1 MSGQELLLERI
12 DNYTLDS
19 FPRSVILLGQK
30 GSGRHLLAEYISMKL
45 HVEKVEIKT
54 SVSYEDI
61 EQFITR
67 PQPYLYL
74 FDASLLSIKQQNV
87 ILKFLEEPL
96 KNCYIIIV
104 CETKQQLL
112 DTILNRCQIWT
123 LATYTPQSLKS
134 MFPEVTEFQL
144 TIATTPGQVIDI
156 LKISDQKLQYM
167 NELSEKIV
175 HSISRAG
182 IANTLS
188 VADRFYYGEAE
199 DGKYSFEIFIKI
211 LLKSIKKAIVENTNP
226 VFYNIYCLT
235 SELYNQTFIPN
246 INKKQLF
253 ECYLMKLKLGV

>member
-54 SVSYEDI
+54 PISYEDI

-74 FDASLLSIKQQNV
+74 FNASLLSIKQQNV

-96 KNCYIIIV
+96 KNCYIVIV

-123 LATYTPQSLKS
+123 LATYTPESLKTA
-134 MFPEVTEFQL
+134 FPQVTEYQL
-144 TIATTPGQVIDI
+144 SIASTPGQVVDI
-156 LKISDQKLQYM
+156 LKISDQDLQYM
-167 NELSEKIV
+167 NELAEKIV

-188 VADRFYYGEAE
+188 VADRFYYGKAE

-211 LLKSIKKAIVENTNP
+211 LLKSVKKAIVENTDV
-226 VFYNIYCLT
+226 VFYNIYNQT
-235 SELYNQTFIPN
+235 AELYNQTFIPN
-246 INKKQLF
+246 ISKKQLF
-253 ECYLMKLKLGV
+253 EHYLMKLKLGA

>member
-45 HVEKVEIKT
+45 HVEKVEIRT
-54 SVSYEDI
+54 PISYEDI

-123 LATYTPQSLKS
+123 LATYTPESLKS
-134 MFPEVTEFQL
+134 MFPQVTEYQL
-144 TIATTPGQVIDI
+144 SIASTPGQVIDI
-156 LKISDQKLQYM
+156 LKISDQDLQYM

-188 VADRFYYGEAE
+188 VADRFYYGKEE
-199 DGKYSFEIFIKI
+199 GKYSFQVFMKI
-211 LLKSIKKAIVENTNP
+211 LLNSIRKTIVENTDP

-235 SELYNQTFIPN
+235 SDLYNRTFIPN

-253 ECYLMKLKLGV
+253 ENYLMKLKLGV